1 MAEEVPVTPSEVR
14 AAQRIVERDSAN
26 GKETS
31 EAIRKIAE
39 AELPTDRANARVS
52 LEPVKMK
59 NRTRRSRA
67 KPTKRSSRSERAL
80 EVLRL
85 ARKNLDEAE
94 QDQSTP
100 ARREP
105 G

>member
-1 MAEEVPVTPSEVR
+1 MPEEVHVTPSEVR

-39 AELPTDRANARVS
+39 AELPTDQANVRVS
-52 LEPVKMK
+52 SEPVSLKSGA
-59 NRTRRSRA
+59 RRSRGR
-67 KPTKRSSRSERAL
+67 PTKRSSRSERAL
-80 EVLRL
+80 EILRW
-85 ARKNLDEAE
+85 AKKNEAE

-100 ARREP
+100 AQHEP

>member
-1 MAEEVPVTPSEVR
+1 MAEEVPVTQSEVR

-39 AELPTDRANARVS
+39 AELPTDRANSRVS
-52 LEPVKMK
+52 SEPVKMK
-59 NRTRRSRA
+59 NRARQSRGRSI
-67 KPTKRSSRSERAL
+67 KHSWRSERAR
-80 EVLRL
+80 EILRWVK
-85 ARKNLDEAE
+85 KNEAQ
-94 QDQSTP
+94 QDHSTP
-100 ARREP
+100 AQHEP

>member
-1 MAEEVPVTPSEVR
+1 MAEAVHVTPSEVR

-39 AELPTDRANARVS
+39 AELPTDQVNLRVS
-52 LEPVKMK
+52 SEPVRMK
-59 NRTRRSRA
+59 SGARRSRGR
-67 KPTKRSSRSERAL
+67 PTKHSPRSERAR
-80 EVLRL
+80 EILRW
-85 ARKNLDEAE
+85 AKKNEAE
-94 QDQSTP
+94 QDQSAPTQ
-100 ARREP
+100 REP

>member
-1 MAEEVPVTPSEVR
+1 MAEEVPVTPSEVQ

-39 AELPTDRANARVS
+39 AELPTDRSNVRVS
-52 LEPVKMK
+52 MERVSTKSA
-59 NRTRRSRA
+59 TGQSRGR
-67 KPTKRSSRSERAL
+67 PTKRSPRSRRTVREILGWA
-80 EVLRL
+80 
-85 ARKNLDEAE
+85 KKDEAG
-94 QDQSTP
+94 QDQST
-100 ARREP
+100 AAQRDP